1 MYYKIKNLLKLTI
14 PLFLL
19 QEMGYNFTIN
29 KKECKTMSK
38 KTKTFKLVLLLIVV
52 AIAAAVTIYL
62 IPVIKEL
69 GTPQGQ
75 ASFKEKISSS
85 GFLGIL
91 MLFGLQFAQIFLFII
106 PGEPIEILAGVCYG
120 SVWGTIFI
128 MVSAAI
134 ISAFIYLLVHK
145 LGRKFIY
152 DFVAKD
158 KIEKIEN
165 SKVFQNPRNIRFI
178 IFILFFIPGT
188 PKDLL
193 TYIAALLPI
202 KPLEFII
209 ISTLARFPSI
219 ISSTWAG
226 ASLLDGN
233 WKLSLIIYGATF
245 LIVAI
250 AVIIMRVFDKNKI
263 TDEAIR
269 TIK

>member
-1 MYYKIKNLLKLTI
+1 
-14 PLFLL
+14 
-19 QEMGYNFTIN
+19 
-29 KKECKTMSK
+29 MSK
-38 KTKTFKLVLLLIVV
+38 KTKIFKLVLLGIVLTI
-52 AIAAAVTIYL
+52 AIAVTAYL
-62 IPVIKEL
+62 IPVIREL
-69 GTPQGQ
+69 GTPEGQ
-75 ASFKEKISSS
+75 QAFQTRINDS
-85 GFLGIL
+85 GFLGVL

-120 SVWGTIFI
+120 SIWGTVFI

-134 ISAFIYLLVHK
+134 ISAFIYVLVHR

-152 DFVAKD
+152 DFVSKE

-165 SKVFQNPRNIRFI
+165 NKVFQNPKTIRFL

-202 KPLEFII
+202 KPMEFII
-209 ISTLARFPSI
+209 ISTIARFPSV

-226 ASLLDGN
+226 ASLLEGN
-233 WKLSLIIYGATF
+233 WKASLLIYGVTF

-250 AVIIMRVFDKNKI
+250 VVIIMRRFDKDKI

>member
-1 MYYKIKNLLKLTI
+1 
-14 PLFLL
+14 
-19 QEMGYNFTIN
+19 
-29 KKECKTMSK
+29 MSK
-38 KTKTFKLVLLLIVV
+38 KTKIFKLVLLGIALTI
-52 AIAAAVTIYL
+52 AIAVTAYL
-62 IPVIKEL
+62 IPVIREL
-69 GTPQGQ
+69 GTPEGQ
-75 ASFKEKISSS
+75 QAFQTRINDS
-85 GFLGIL
+85 GFLGVL

-120 SVWGTIFI
+120 SIWGTVFV

-134 ISAFIYLLVHK
+134 ISAFIYALVHK

-152 DFVAKD
+152 DFVSKE

-165 SKVFQNPRNIRFI
+165 NKVFQNPKTIRFL

-202 KPLEFII
+202 KPIEFII
-209 ISTLARFPSI
+209 ISTIARFPSV

-226 ASLLDGN
+226 ASLLEGN
-233 WKLSLIIYGATF
+233 WKASLLIYGVTF

-250 AVIIMRVFDKNKI
+250 VVIIMRKFDRDKI

>member
-1 MYYKIKNLLKLTI
+1 
-14 PLFLL
+14 
-19 QEMGYNFTIN
+19 
-29 KKECKTMSK
+29 MSK
-38 KTKTFKLVLLLIVV
+38 KTKIFKLILLGIVLGI
-52 AIAAAVTIYL
+52 AIGVTAYL

-69 GTPQGQ
+69 GTPEGQ
-75 ASFKEKISSS
+75 QAFQTRINDS
-85 GFLGIL
+85 GVLGVL

-120 SVWGTIFI
+120 SIWGTVFI
-128 MVSAAI
+128 MISAAI

-152 DFVAKD
+152 DFVSKE

-165 SKVFQNPRNIRFI
+165 NKVFQNPKTIRFL

-202 KPLEFII
+202 KPMEFII
-209 ISTLARFPSI
+209 ISTIARFPSV

-226 ASLLDGN
+226 ASLLEGN
-233 WKLSLIIYGATF
+233 WKASLLIYGVTF

-250 AVIIMRVFDKNKI
+250 VVIIMRRFDKDKI

>member
-1 MYYKIKNLLKLTI
+1 
-14 PLFLL
+14 
-19 QEMGYNFTIN
+19 
-29 KKECKTMSK
+29 MSK
-38 KTKTFKLVLLLIVV
+38 KTKIFKLVLLGIVLTI
-52 AIAAAVTIYL
+52 AIAVTAYL
-62 IPVIKEL
+62 IPVIREL
-69 GTPQGQ
+69 GTPEGQ
-75 ASFKEKISSS
+75 QAFQTRINDS
-85 GFLGIL
+85 GFLGVL

-120 SVWGTIFI
+120 SIWGTVFI

-134 ISAFIYLLVHK
+134 ISAFIYILVHK

-152 DFVAKD
+152 DFVSKE

-165 SKVFQNPRNIRFI
+165 NKVFQNPKTIRFL

-202 KPLEFII
+202 KPMEFII
-209 ISTLARFPSI
+209 ISTIARFPSV

-226 ASLLDGN
+226 ASLLEGN
-233 WKLSLIIYGATF
+233 WKASLLIYGVTF

-250 AVIIMRVFDKNKI
+250 VVIIMRRFDKDKI

>member
-1 MYYKIKNLLKLTI
+1 
-14 PLFLL
+14 
-19 QEMGYNFTIN
+19 
-29 KKECKTMSK
+29 MSK
-38 KTKTFKLVLLLIVV
+38 KTKIFKLVLLGIVL
-52 AIAAAVTIYL
+52 AIAIAVTAYL
-62 IPVIKEL
+62 IPVIREL
-69 GTPQGQ
+69 GTTEGQ
-75 ASFKEKISSS
+75 QAFQTKINDS
-85 GFLGIL
+85 GFLGVL

-120 SVWGTIFI
+120 SIWGTVFI

-134 ISAFIYLLVHK
+134 ISAFIYVLVHK

-152 DFVAKD
+152 DFVSKE

-165 SKVFQNPRNIRFI
+165 NKVFQNPKTIRFL

-202 KPLEFII
+202 KPMEFII
-209 ISTLARFPSI
+209 ISTIARFPSV

-226 ASLLDGN
+226 ASLLEGN
-233 WKLSLIIYGATF
+233 WKASLLIYGVTF

-250 AVIIMRVFDKNKI
+250 VVIIMRRFDKDKI

>member
-1 MYYKIKNLLKLTI
+1 
-14 PLFLL
+14 
-19 QEMGYNFTIN
+19 
-29 KKECKTMSK
+29 MSK
-38 KTKTFKLVLLLIVV
+38 RTKIFKLVLLGIVLTI
-52 AIAAAVTIYL
+52 AIAVTAYL
-62 IPVIKEL
+62 IPVIREL
-69 GTPQGQ
+69 GTPEGQ
-75 ASFKEKISSS
+75 QAFQTRINDS
-85 GFLGIL
+85 GFLWVL

-120 SVWGTIFI
+120 SIWGTVFI

-134 ISAFIYLLVHK
+134 ISAFIYVLVHK

-152 DFVAKD
+152 DFVSKE

-165 SKVFQNPRNIRFI
+165 NKVFQNPKTIRFL

-202 KPLEFII
+202 KPMEFII
-209 ISTLARFPSI
+209 ISTIARFPSV

-226 ASLLDGN
+226 ASLLEGN
-233 WKLSLIIYGATF
+233 WKASLLIYGVTF

-250 AVIIMRVFDKNKI
+250 VVIIMRRFDKDKI

>member
-1 MYYKIKNLLKLTI
+1 
-14 PLFLL
+14 
-19 QEMGYNFTIN
+19 
-29 KKECKTMSK
+29 MSK
-38 KTKTFKLVLLLIVV
+38 KTKIFKLILLGIVLGI
-52 AIAAAVTIYL
+52 AIGVTAYL

-69 GTPQGQ
+69 GTPEGQ
-75 ASFKEKISSS
+75 QAFQTRINDS
-85 GFLGIL
+85 GVLGVL

-120 SVWGTIFI
+120 SIWGTVFI
-128 MVSAAI
+128 MISAAI

-152 DFVAKD
+152 DFVSKE

-165 SKVFQNPRNIRFI
+165 NKVFQNPKTIRFL

-202 KPLEFII
+202 KPMEFII
-209 ISTLARFPSI
+209 ISTIARFPSV

-226 ASLLDGN
+226 ASLLEGK
-233 WKLSLIIYGATF
+233 WQASLLIYGVTF

-250 AVIIMRVFDKNKI
+250 VVIIMRKFDKDKI

>member
-1 MYYKIKNLLKLTI
+1 MLSRNKNKGMCT
-14 PLFLL
+14 
-19 QEMGYNFTIN
+19 
-29 KKECKTMSK
+29 KMSK
-38 KTKTFKLVLLLIVV
+38 KTKIFKLILLGIVLTI
-52 AIAAAVTIYL
+52 AIAVTAYL
-62 IPVIKEL
+62 IPVIREL
-69 GTPQGQ
+69 GTPEGQ
-75 ASFKEKISSS
+75 QAFQTRINDS
-85 GFLGIL
+85 GFLGVL

-120 SVWGTIFI
+120 SIWGTVFV

-134 ISAFIYLLVHK
+134 ISAFIYALVHK

-152 DFVAKD
+152 DFVSKE

-165 SKVFQNPRNIRFI
+165 NKVFQNPKTIRFL

-202 KPLEFII
+202 KPIEFII
-209 ISTLARFPSI
+209 ISTIARFPSV

-226 ASLLDGN
+226 ASLLEGN
-233 WKLSLIIYGATF
+233 WKASLLIYGVTF

-250 AVIIMRVFDKNKI
+250 VVIIMRKFDRDKI

>member
-1 MYYKIKNLLKLTI
+1 
-14 PLFLL
+14 
-19 QEMGYNFTIN
+19 
-29 KKECKTMSK
+29 MSK
-38 KTKTFKLVLLLIVV
+38 KTKIFKLVLLGIVLTM
-52 AIAAAVTIYL
+52 AIAVTAYL
-62 IPVIKEL
+62 IPVIREL
-69 GTPQGQ
+69 GTPEGQ
-75 ASFKEKISSS
+75 QAFQTRINDS
-85 GFLGIL
+85 GFLGVL

-120 SVWGTIFI
+120 SIWGTVFI

-134 ISAFIYLLVHK
+134 ISAFIYILVHK

-152 DFVAKD
+152 DFVSKE

-165 SKVFQNPRNIRFI
+165 NKVFQNPKTIRFL

-202 KPLEFII
+202 KPMEFII
-209 ISTLARFPSI
+209 ISTIARFPSV

-226 ASLLDGN
+226 ASLLEGN
-233 WKLSLIIYGATF
+233 WKASLLIYGVTF

-250 AVIIMRVFDKNKI
+250 VVIIMRRFDKDKI

>member
-1 MYYKIKNLLKLTI
+1 
-14 PLFLL
+14 
-19 QEMGYNFTIN
+19 
-29 KKECKTMSK
+29 MSK
-38 KTKTFKLVLLLIVV
+38 RTKIFKLVLLGIVLTI
-52 AIAAAVTIYL
+52 AIAVTAYL
-62 IPVIKEL
+62 IPVIREL
-69 GTPQGQ
+69 GTPEGQ
-75 ASFKEKISSS
+75 QAFQTRINDS
-85 GFLGIL
+85 GFLGVL

-120 SVWGTIFI
+120 SIWGTVFI

-134 ISAFIYLLVHK
+134 ISAFIYVLVHK

-152 DFVAKD
+152 DFVSKE

-165 SKVFQNPRNIRFI
+165 NKVFQNPKTIRFL

-202 KPLEFII
+202 KPMEFII
-209 ISTLARFPSI
+209 ISTIARFPSV

-226 ASLLDGN
+226 ASLLEGN
-233 WKLSLIIYGATF
+233 WKASLLIYGVTF

-250 AVIIMRVFDKNKI
+250 VVIIMRRFDKDKI

>member
-1 MYYKIKNLLKLTI
+1 
-14 PLFLL
+14 
-19 QEMGYNFTIN
+19 
-29 KKECKTMSK
+29 MSK
-38 KTKTFKLVLLLIVV
+38 KTKIFKLVLLGIVL
-52 AIAAAVTIYL
+52 AIAIAVTAYL
-62 IPVIKEL
+62 IPVIREL
-69 GTPQGQ
+69 GTPEGQ
-75 ASFKEKISSS
+75 QAFQTRINDS
-85 GFLGIL
+85 GFLGVL

-120 SVWGTIFI
+120 SIWGTVFI

-134 ISAFIYLLVHK
+134 ISAFIYVLVHK

-152 DFVAKD
+152 DFVSKE

-165 SKVFQNPRNIRFI
+165 NKVFQNPKTIRFL

-202 KPLEFII
+202 KPIEFII
-209 ISTLARFPSI
+209 ISTIARFPSV

-226 ASLLDGN
+226 ASLLEGN
-233 WKLSLIIYGATF
+233 WKASLLIYGVTF

-250 AVIIMRVFDKNKI
+250 VVIIMRRFDKDNI

>member
-1 MYYKIKNLLKLTI
+1 MLSRKRSKGHTK
-14 PLFLL
+14 
-19 QEMGYNFTIN
+19 
-29 KKECKTMSK
+29 MSK
-38 KTKTFKLVLLLIVV
+38 KTKIFKLVLLGIVLTI
-52 AIAAAVTIYL
+52 AIAVTAYL

-69 GTPQGQ
+69 GTPEGQ
-75 ASFKEKISSS
+75 QAFQTRINDS
-85 GFLGIL
+85 GFLGVL

-120 SVWGTIFI
+120 SLWGTVFV

-134 ISAFIYLLVHK
+134 ISAFIYVLVHK

-152 DFVAKD
+152 DFVSKE

-165 SKVFQNPRNIRFI
+165 NKVFQNPKTIRFL

-202 KPLEFII
+202 KPMEFII
-209 ISTLARFPSI
+209 ISTIARFPSV

-226 ASLLDGN
+226 ASLLEGN
-233 WKLSLIIYGATF
+233 WQASLGIYGVTF

-250 AVIIMRVFDKNKI
+250 VVLIMRRFDKDKI

>member
-1 MYYKIKNLLKLTI
+1 
-14 PLFLL
+14 
-19 QEMGYNFTIN
+19 
-29 KKECKTMSK
+29 MSK
-38 KTKTFKLVLLLIVV
+38 KTKIFKLVLLGIVL
-52 AIAAAVTIYL
+52 AIAIAVTAYL
-62 IPVIKEL
+62 IPVIREL
-69 GTPQGQ
+69 GTPEGQ
-75 ASFKEKISSS
+75 QAFQTRINDS
-85 GFLGIL
+85 GFLGVL

-120 SVWGTIFI
+120 SIWGTVFI

-134 ISAFIYLLVHK
+134 ISAFIYVLVHK

-152 DFVAKD
+152 DFVSKE

-165 SKVFQNPRNIRFI
+165 NKVFQNPKTIRFL

-202 KPLEFII
+202 KPIEFII
-209 ISTLARFPSI
+209 ISTIARFPSV

-226 ASLLDGN
+226 ASLLEGN
-233 WKLSLIIYGATF
+233 WKASLLIYGVTF

-250 AVIIMRVFDKNKI
+250 VVIIMRRFDKDKI

>member
-1 MYYKIKNLLKLTI
+1 MLSRNKNKGMYTK
-14 PLFLL
+14 
-19 QEMGYNFTIN
+19 
-29 KKECKTMSK
+29 MSK
-38 KTKTFKLVLLLIVV
+38 KTKIFKLVLLGAVLGI
-52 AIAAAVTIYL
+52 AIGVTAYL

-69 GTPQGQ
+69 GTPEGQ
-75 ASFKEKISSS
+75 QAFQTRINDS
-85 GFLGIL
+85 GVLGVL

-120 SVWGTIFI
+120 SIWGTVFI
-128 MVSAAI
+128 MISAAI

-152 DFVAKD
+152 DFVSKE

-165 SKVFQNPRNIRFI
+165 NKVFQNPKTIRFL

-202 KPLEFII
+202 KPMEFII
-209 ISTLARFPSI
+209 ISTIARFPSV

-226 ASLLDGN
+226 ASLLEGK
-233 WKLSLIIYGATF
+233 WQASLLIYGVTF
-245 LIVAI
+245 FIVAI
-250 AVIIMRVFDKNKI
+250 VVIIMRKFDKDKI

>member
-1 MYYKIKNLLKLTI
+1 
-14 PLFLL
+14 
-19 QEMGYNFTIN
+19 
-29 KKECKTMSK
+29 MSK
-38 KTKTFKLVLLLIVV
+38 KTKIFKLVLLGIVL
-52 AIAAAVTIYL
+52 AIAIAVTAYL
-62 IPVIKEL
+62 IPVIREL
-69 GTPQGQ
+69 GTPEGQ
-75 ASFKEKISSS
+75 QAFQTRINDS
-85 GFLGIL
+85 GFLGVL

-120 SVWGTIFI
+120 SIWGTVFI

-134 ISAFIYLLVHK
+134 ISAFIYILVHK

-152 DFVAKD
+152 DFVSKE

-165 SKVFQNPRNIRFI
+165 NKVFQNPKTIRFL

-202 KPLEFII
+202 KPMEFII
-209 ISTLARFPSI
+209 ISTIARFPSV

-226 ASLLDGN
+226 ASLLEGN
-233 WKLSLIIYGATF
+233 WKASLLIYGVTF

-250 AVIIMRVFDKNKI
+250 VVIIMRRFDKDKI

>member
-1 MYYKIKNLLKLTI
+1 
-14 PLFLL
+14 
-19 QEMGYNFTIN
+19 
-29 KKECKTMSK
+29 MSK
-38 KTKTFKLVLLLIVV
+38 KTKIFKLVLLGIALTI
-52 AIAAAVTIYL
+52 AIAVTAYL
-62 IPVIKEL
+62 IPVIREL
-69 GTPQGQ
+69 GTPEGQ
-75 ASFKEKISSS
+75 QAFQTRINDS
-85 GFLGIL
+85 GFLGVL

-120 SVWGTIFI
+120 SIWGTVFV

-134 ISAFIYLLVHK
+134 ISAFIYALVHK

-152 DFVAKD
+152 DFVSKE

-165 SKVFQNPRNIRFI
+165 NKVFQNPKTIRFL

-202 KPLEFII
+202 KPMEFII
-209 ISTLARFPSI
+209 ISTIARFPSV

-226 ASLLDGN
+226 ASLLEGK
-233 WKLSLIIYGATF
+233 WQASLLIYGVTF

-250 AVIIMRVFDKNKI
+250 VVIIMRKFDKDKI